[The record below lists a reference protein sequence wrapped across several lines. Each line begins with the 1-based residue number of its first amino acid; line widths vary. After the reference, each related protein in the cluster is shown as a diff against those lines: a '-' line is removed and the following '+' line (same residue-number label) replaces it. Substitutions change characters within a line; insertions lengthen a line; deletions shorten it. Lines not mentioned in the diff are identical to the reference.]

1 METIDAEITRLLE
14 DRNAK
19 GNLRLLRTPDSSLT
33 DFSSNDYLGLARSEQ
48 LQKIIHEEFVKNK
61 LSNGST
67 GSRLLTGNSRYA
79 EELESK
85 LQQIFRAEG
94 CLLFTSGYA
103 ANIGVLSSLPKKGD
117 TVLYDEKVHASLK
130 DGVRLSLAARYP
142 FHHND
147 IEDLESKLR
156 RSKGRKFVVVES
168 IYSMDGDECPLP
180 DLIRLKNKYD
190 FEIVV
195 DEAHSTG
202 VVGSVGEGMC
212 VTSQL
217 HEEITVRIYT
227 FGKALGSHGAC
238 VASSGSIKQYL
249 TNFSRPF
256 IYSTALSPHTLVSI
270 SEGFNYIAKNP
281 DLGTGLRMK
290 SRKYLENIHPS
301 LRTASRSAIQTVILP
316 GNENCK
322 RGSKDLQQKGF
333 DVRPILSP
341 TVAKGAERLRICL
354 HSYNTDTEIAN
365 LTRAL
370 NELAGKS

>member
-1 METIDAEITRLLE
+1 MENIDAEIIRLLNE
-14 DRNAK
+14 RRAK
-19 GNLRLLRTPDSSLT
+19 GNLRVMRMPEPALT
-33 DFSSNDYLGLARSEQ
+33 DFSSNDYLGLARSEE
-48 LQKIIHEEFVKNK
+48 LQKSIYEQVLKNN

-67 GSRLLTGNSRYA
+67 GSRLLTGNSSYA

-85 LQQIFRAEG
+85 LKQIFKSES
-94 CLLFTSGYA
+94 CLLFTSGYS
-103 ANIGVLSSLPKKGD
+103 ANIGILSSLPKKAD

-130 DGVRLSLAARYP
+130 DGVRLSLATRYP
-142 FHHND
+142 FRHND
-147 IEDLESKLR
+147 IEDLEGKLR
-156 RSKGRKFVVVES
+156 RSTGRKFVVVES

-190 FEIVV
+190 FEIIV

-202 VVGSVGEGMC
+202 IIGSYGEGLC

-217 HEEITVRIYT
+217 HEEITLRIYT

-238 VASSGSIKQYL
+238 VAASEAIKQYL
-249 TNFSRPF
+249 TNFCRAF
-256 IYSTALSPHTLVSI
+256 IYTTALPPHTLVSI
-270 SEGFNYIAKNP
+270 AEGFDYIANHS
-281 DLGTGLRMK
+281 DLGTSLRLK

-301 LRTASRSAIQTVILP
+301 LRTSSRSAIQTVIIP

-322 RGSKDLQQKGF
+322 QASEVLKQKGF

-341 TVAKGAERLRICL
+341 TVPNGSERLRICL
-354 HSYNTDTEIAN
+354 HSYNTDSEIVN

-370 NELAGKS
+370 NELAQKS